1 MKHESL
7 YTVKTRNIFVE
18 SRALLCGVLL
28 AAVFVLLPN
37 SAGAQC
43 KNWYVGGVWEIKQAG
58 LKYGIIVDLQQNGGV
73 LKGTANISTNLHYGP
88 VKAKGT
94 IDGDNI
100 SLQIFWQDGSIGIY
114 NAKFLSSG
122 RLDGNGYEKKSPN
135 ITHIWQSS
143 KQFKCPPPPSFN
155 VPLNTYKGKPKPKP
169 VSSPTKPK
177 TEEPPPPPMKVPGI
191 IATQAIFSHPS
202 ALAGFAI
209 LTWDAGPDHP
219 YAEVWYRVNN
229 GEETFLV
236 EQAKGSRQV
245 PVERYKYYT
254 YILTDAGKT
263 LATINV
269 AGN

>member
-1 MKHESL
+1 MTNRSITENNVTIHR
-7 YTVKTRNIFVE
+7 TAV
-18 SRALLCGVLL
+18 LCVSLL
-28 AAVFVLLPN
+28 AVIVVLLPI

-43 KNWYVGGVWEIKQAG
+43 KNWYVGGVWEIKQSG
-58 LKYGIIVDLQQNGGV
+58 LKYGIIVDLKQNDRV
-73 LKGTANISTNLHYGP
+73 LIGTANISTNLNYGP

-94 IDGDNI
+94 IDGDNL
-100 SLQIFWQDGSIGIY
+100 SLQIFWQDGTVGVY

-122 RLDGNGYEKKSPN
+122 RLDGNGYEKKTPN
-135 ITHIWQSS
+135 ITHIWQSK

-202 ALAGFAI
+202 AYTGFVV

-219 YAEVWYRVNN
+219 YAEVWYKVNN

-236 EQAKGSRQV
+236 EKGKGSRQV

-269 AGN
+269 VGN